1 MRPARTYNGLLQ
13 EDRAMTWFF
22 IALVVALGGIWV
34 AYTRAKSMKAADAA
48 ARAQSPAPSTPDG
61 TRININDPADVSRW
75 SKELGVDE
83 WDLKGAVQD
92 AGPSVDAVRKHL
104 KDR

>member
-1 MRPARTYNGLLQ
+1 
-13 EDRAMTWFF
+13 MTWFF

-48 ARAQSPAPSTPDG
+48 ARAQIPVPVDLDN
-61 TRININDPADVSRW
+61 TRININNEADLQRW
-75 SKELGVDE
+75 TKELGVDE

-92 AGPSVDAVRKHL
+92 VGPDVDAVRKHL
-104 KDR
+104 RDR

>member
-1 MRPARTYNGLLQ
+1 
-13 EDRAMTWFF
+13 MTWFF

-34 AYTRAKSMKAADAA
+34 AYTRAKSMRAADAA
-48 ARAQSPAPSTPDG
+48 ARAQIPAPAGP
-61 TRININDPADVSRW
+61 RIDINDPADVSRW
-75 SKELGVDE
+75 TKELGVDE

-92 AGPSVDAVRKHL
+92 AGPNVEAVRKHL